1 VNEEDSERDRATQEE
16 ERTLLTAHGGG
27 EGLFTINTLTD
38 EDQESG
44 CSVRFA
50 PRPPPFAPP
59 PQTRRDL
66 SCCFSFDVCCGD
78 FGVTVCVCA
87 HIQMCVVLVYMCVCC
102 MSVCAAFKCWEAAS
116 NASPQ
121 ILY

>member
-50 PRPPPFAPP
+50 PRGLRVSESSE
-59 PQTRRDL
+59 TRRGL
-66 SCCFSFDVCCGD
+66 R
-78 FGVTVCVCA
+78 
-87 HIQMCVVLVYMCVCC
+87 
-102 MSVCAAFKCWEAAS
+102 AA
-116 NASPQ
+116 
-121 ILY
+121 